1 MWWGIRIGCGELP
14 THFLLGFFKGTGC
27 FWKSSETIHD
37 ILWEQGFAT
46 AKDYTR
52 IEVDHAAWHK
62 RMLRYSQD
70 WAGRTCDSKKRRVL
84 GKNPSTFLWFH
95 HIYAKSHL
103 YPAGRLNLRWM
114 SLKPGNWCQ
123 LAHVHLPSP
132 PALQNDRRCAGLWRL
147 CVAQQSR
154 DEGILQGIPILR
166 GGLDFGCM
174 PFSILCIT
182 IKIIQLGLLLSTWE
196 TSHGWWFTSKY
207 WKTLRFKL
215 QRYRCPE
222 RRKMGFSLAS
232 GVLQRSDLH
241 WPWSA
246 PKKRLMGMVHK
257 ESPERTAMC
266 LWHIE
271 TLHQLTAPMEMSV
284 VCN

>member
-1 MWWGIRIGCGELP
+1 MRTSCLQLERI
-14 THFLLGFFKGTGC
+14 K
-27 FWKSSETIHD
+27 
-37 ILWEQGFAT
+37 
-46 AKDYTR
+46 R
-52 IEVDHAAWHK
+52 IEVD
-62 RMLRYSQD
+62 QD
-70 WAGRTCDSKKRRVL
+70 PGKKGCFCTVKIELEELEIQKNRRVL

-95 HIYAKSHL
+95 HIYAYFISILRGVFTLDGCHWAVANHWNQETDANSHTYTFL
-103 YPAGRLNLRWM
+103 RLRRYRTTGDL
-114 SLKPGNWCQ
+114 Q
-123 LAHVHLPSP
+123 LSDVFAWHNKAEMKAS
-132 PALQNDRRCAGLWRL
+132 
-147 CVAQQSR
+147 SK
-154 DEGILQGIPILR
+154 GIPILR